1 MEYPAIL
8 VNPAPSP
15 LKHVEQTIGAST
27 QVVPQTTGEN
37 IQVFIAAQAPLNA
50 PTAHTIEP
58 LLIHVS
64 AQNSGAFTHVAAH
77 KQFPLKLLEVEPFVA
92 ALPDRQVASPSTLD
106 TVWL

>member
-27 QVVPQTTGEN
+27 QVVPQTIGEN
-37 IQVFIAAQAPLNA
+37 IQVLIAAQAPLNA

-64 AQNSGAFTHVAAH
+64 AQNNGA
-77 KQFPLKLLEVEPFVA
+77 L
-92 ALPDRQVASPSTLD
+92 
-106 TVWL
+106 